1 MPASA
6 RTGRMPG
13 FAHGG
18 KRLPFRPDAA
28 TQSGLFLFCMKD
40 VPMKAPAL
48 PALLLACAL
57 AVPGC
62 KSAPEKPAVAAPPV
76 TAVPATPDKPA
87 AQKHE
92 AKIVSLP
99 FRVDVTFSAKALTL
113 LQETGGLLGVTADY
127 YGAPKNP
134 SADGLD
140 PDLGVWLGGEM
151 ETIGAAPRS
160 LTMKGQFDAARVAR
174 EVAGDP
180 RVQVTAHAVRSPQAQ
195 DKMVCAGFDEALPI
209 AVETG
214 GTVHCTLK
222 GE

>member
-1 MPASA
+1 MA
-6 RTGRMPG
+6 G

-18 KRLPFRPDAA
+18 KRLPFGPDAA
-28 TQSGLFLFCMKD
+28 TQSGLIPFCMKD

-48 PALLLACAL
+48 PALILASAL
-57 AVPGC
+57 AVTGC
-62 KSAPEKPAVAAPPV
+62 TSAPEKPVAEAAPV
-76 TAVPATPDKPA
+76 TAAPASPDKPA

-160 LTMKGQFDAARVAR
+160 VTLKGQFDAARVAR
-174 EVAGDP
+174 EVVGDP
-180 RVQVTAHAVRSPQAQ
+180 RVQLTAYAVRSPQAQ

>member
-1 MPASA
+1 
-6 RTGRMPG
+6 MPG